1 MADMEKTVAKDDI
14 DLGTVRIADDV
25 VATIATY
32 AAKEIEGVAG
42 MSGNSTSN
50 FLSRAGVKMPEA
62 KGVKVTVDNG
72 NVDVDVSVILDY
84 GYNIP
89 ATSSKIQARVKSSIE
104 NMTGLNVTDV
114 NVRIASIRIS
124 PESDTTK

>member
-1 MADMEKTVAKDDI
+1 
-14 DLGTVRIADDV
+14 
-25 VATIATY
+25 
-32 AAKEIEGVAG
+32 

-114 NVRIASIRIS
+114 NVRIAGINVPS
-124 PESDTTK
+124 ENN

>member
-104 NMTGLNVTDV
+104 NMTGNVPSE
-114 NVRIASIRIS
+114 NN
-124 PESDTTK
+124 

>member
-14 DLGTVRIADDV
+14 DLGTVRIAGDV

-114 NVRIASIRIS
+114 NVRIAGINVPS
-124 PESDTTK
+124 ENN

>member
-25 VATIATY
+25 VTTIATY

-114 NVRIASIRIS
+114 NVRIAGINVPS
-124 PESDTTK
+124 ENN

>member
-42 MSGNSTSN
+42 MSGNSTSI

-114 NVRIASIRIS
+114 NVRIAGINVPS
-124 PESDTTK
+124 ENN

>member
-1 MADMEKTVAKDDI
+1 MADMEKTVAKDCI

-114 NVRIASIRIS
+114 NVRIAGINVPS
-124 PESDTTK
+124 ENN

>member
-104 NMTGLNVTDV
+104 NMAGLNVTDV
-114 NVRIASIRIS
+114 NVRIAGINVPS
-124 PESDTTK
+124 ENN

>member
-1 MADMEKTVAKDDI
+1 MFSVIQEVLDDI

-114 NVRIASIRIS
+114 NVRIAGINVPS
-124 PESDTTK
+124 ENN

>member
-114 NVRIASIRIS
+114 NVRIAGINVPS
-124 PESDTTK
+124 ENN

>member
-1 MADMEKTVAKDDI
+1 MEKTVAKDDI

-114 NVRIASIRIS
+114 NVRIAGINVPS
-124 PESDTTK
+124 ENN

>member
-50 FLSRAGVKMPEA
+50 CLSRAGVKMPEA

-114 NVRIASIRIS
+114 NVRIAGINVPS
-124 PESDTTK
+124 ENN

>member
-1 MADMEKTVAKDDI
+1 MADMEKTVVKDDI

-50 FLSRAGVKMPEA
+50 CLSRAGVKMPEA

-114 NVRIASIRIS
+114 NVRIAGINVPS
-124 PESDTTK
+124 ENN

>member
-50 FLSRAGVKMPEA
+50 FLSRAGVKIPEA

-114 NVRIASIRIS
+114 NVRIAGINVPS
-124 PESDTTK
+124 ENN

>member
-72 NVDVDVSVILDY
+72 NVDVDGSVILDY

-114 NVRIASIRIS
+114 NVRIAGINVPS
-124 PESDTTK
+124 ENN

>member
-104 NMTGLNVTDV
+104 NMTGLKVTDV
-114 NVRIASIRIS
+114 NVRIAGINVPS
-124 PESDTTK
+124 ENN

>member
-1 MADMEKTVAKDDI
+1 MADMEKTVAKDCI

-89 ATSSKIQARVKSSIE
+89 ATSSKIQARIKSSIE

-114 NVRIASIRIS
+114 NVRIAGINVPS
-124 PESDTTK
+124 ENN

>member
-50 FLSRAGVKMPEA
+50 FLSRAGVKMPET

-114 NVRIASIRIS
+114 NVRIAGINVPS
-124 PESDTTK
+124 ENN

>member
-89 ATSSKIQARVKSSIE
+89 ATSSKIQARIKSSIE

-114 NVRIASIRIS
+114 NVRIAGINVPS
-124 PESDTTK
+124 ENN

>member
-1 MADMEKTVAKDDI
+1 
-14 DLGTVRIADDV
+14 
-25 VATIATY
+25 
-32 AAKEIEGVAG
+32 
-42 MSGNSTSN
+42 
-50 FLSRAGVKMPEA
+50 MPEA

-114 NVRIASIRIS
+114 NVRIAGINVPS
-124 PESDTTK
+124 ENN